1 MARMNATLVFAIMR
15 VAVLNMLPNLV
26 MKSDSKKLGSNLI
39 LGRLRATIFGYI
51 NILNVIFS
59 GQAGFGLVSGFSGF
73 SCNITS
79 LIQSYS
85 SNSKLSMQWP
95 WPFGAHL
102 NNEQILTFWFKL
114 RNL

>member
-51 NILNVIFS
+51 DILNVIFF
-59 GQAGFGLVSGFSGF
+59 QVRLGLDWFQVFQEF
-73 SCNITS
+73 PVIS
-79 LIQSYS
+79 L
-85 SNSKLSMQWP
+85 
-95 WPFGAHL
+95 A
-102 NNEQILTFWFKL
+102 
-114 RNL
+114 

>member
-51 NILNVIFS
+51 NILNVIFFRS
-59 GQAGFGLVSGFSGF
+59 GWVWIGFRFFRSMEEKR
-73 SCNITS
+73 
-79 LIQSYS
+79 YPR
-85 SNSKLSMQWP
+85 LSV
-95 WPFGAHL
+95 GV
-102 NNEQILTFWFKL
+102 
-114 RNL
+114 

>member
-51 NILNVIFS
+51 NIIVFLQPMTNPVIDLAPMHLLTNKDCRCFLHGTVRIIS
-59 GQAGFGLVSGFSGF
+59 N
-73 SCNITS
+73 NI
-79 LIQSYS
+79 
-85 SNSKLSMQWP
+85 K
-95 WPFGAHL
+95 
-102 NNEQILTFWFKL
+102 
-114 RNL
+114 